1 MSDSLGQVHYDD
13 PHHVTHQFFSTMPAT
28 IIIKILTKK
37 DCCLCDDIK
46 EIVNRV
52 LPDYPVKLVMT
63 DIESDPTLYKKF
75 KERIP
80 VLKINGIESFVYKA
94 NETTLRH
101 KLDRLKQEVV

>member
-1 MSDSLGQVHYDD
+1 
-13 PHHVTHQFFSTMPAT
+13 MPAT
-28 IIIKILTKK
+28 IVIEILTKS

-52 LPDYPVKLVMT
+52 LPDYPAKLVMT
-63 DIESDPTLYKKF
+63 DIESDPTLHKKF

-80 VLKINGIESFVYKA
+80 VLKINGIESFVYKT

-101 KLDRLKQEVV
+101 KLDRLTQEAL

>member
-1 MSDSLGQVHYDD
+1 
-13 PHHVTHQFFSTMPAT
+13 MPTT
-28 IIIKILTKK
+28 IVIEILTKN

-63 DIESDPTLYKKF
+63 DIESDRGLYKKF

-80 VLKINGIESFVYKA
+80 ILKINGIESFVYQT